1 VTPCRNR
8 VLPQFSIEERRDGDG
23 ALRLIVHGE
32 LDLTVAARLE
42 ARLRDLRRE
51 GAPVR
56 LDLSQLEF
64 IDSSGIRVVTLAA
77 IDARRDGWNLELHRD
92 LNPSVR
98 RPLELLGMESAL
110 WPEES

>member
-1 VTPCRNR
+1 M
-8 VLPQFSIEERRDGDG
+8 LPQFSIEERRDGDG

-32 LDLTVAARLE
+32 LDLTVAGQLE

-51 GAPVR
+51 GVPVR
-56 LDLSQLEF
+56 LDLSKLEF

-77 IDARRDGWNLELHRD
+77 MDSRRDGWRLELLRD
-92 LNPSVR
+92 VSPSVR

-110 WPEES
+110 WPEER